1 MQLASTAARQREGSI
16 AAWAAPVALFAAAC
30 LLYSINLGR
39 MAHPDEYHHILAAQG
54 LLATGEP
61 RIAEG
66 LYTRVFLQ
74 TWLVAQSFNLFGES
88 LAAARVPSLM
98 ATALLA
104 ALLFAWLRHEAGAR
118 AAWIGAVLFG
128 VSPFAVDMAQFCR
141 FYALQGLA
149 MFVTAIVVFAAV
161 KAPPDP
167 PWHRVALFALA
178 LCPLMLAVYLQPTS
192 LLGSLGL
199 GVWAVGAIALPWLA
213 DHGVPRS
220 RKLAAILGLAVAAL
234 VASGLALGTGIAA
247 DLWRQYNWAPLF
259 NQRGSDQ
266 FWYYHGWYSLLYP
279 SLWPLTGLL
288 GLFAVTVRP
297 MAGSMALCVFAV
309 GFLLNSFAA
318 SKSLRYIAY
327 AQPFLFV
334 VWGIALAAL
343 WPHLLG
349 FVRMVRARLV
359 GGVGGLGGGAR
370 LVGALLAGAMGFLVL
385 ANAATIRT
393 VALLADVTVPPEQ
406 PRTNWPEAREALE
419 PWLERADIVVT
430 TEELGHLYF
439 LGRYDVRFSPSKLGE
454 FGKLEQREFGL
465 DYRTG
470 RPVIGTRESLE
481 RILECYPRGIIVGPA
496 AHWGRPELING
507 DLGALITAH
516 AQPLELPRRSQL
528 RAYVWEHP
536 VATPAFERCQ
546 GLPSFADR
554 KSPAE

>member
-1 MQLASTAARQREGSI
+1 MQLATTATQQRDGSM
-16 AAWAAPVALFAAAC
+16 AGWLAPLALFAAAC

-39 MAHPDEYHHILAAQG
+39 MAHPDEFHHILAAQG

-66 LYTRVFLQ
+66 VYTRVYLQ
-74 TWLVAQSFNLFGES
+74 TWLVAKSFSLFGDS
-88 LAAARVPSLM
+88 LAAARVPSLI
-98 ATALLA
+98 ATALLVA
-104 ALLFAWLRHEAGAR
+104 TLFAWLRREAGPL

-128 VSPFAVDMAQFCR
+128 TSPFAVDMAQFCR
-141 FYALQGLA
+141 FYAMQSLA
-149 MFVTAIVVFAAV
+149 MFVTAMVVYAAV
-161 KAPPDP
+161 KAPSDP
-167 PWHRVALFALA
+167 PWRRLALLALA
-178 LCPLMLAVYLQPTS
+178 LAPLMLAVYLQPTS

-199 GVWAVGAIALPWLA
+199 GLWAVVAIGLPWLA
-213 DHGVPRS
+213 DPGVPRT
-220 RKLAAILGLAVAAL
+220 RKLVMLGGLVLAATVAAALAVA
-234 VASGLALGTGIAA
+234 TGVAA
-247 DLWRQYNWAPLF
+247 DLWRQYNWTPLF

-266 FWYYHGWYSLLYP
+266 FWFYHGWYSLLYP
-279 SLWPLTGLL
+279 TLWPVTVLL
-288 GLFAVTVRP
+288 GLFAIVVQP
-297 MAGSMALCVFAV
+297 MAASMALAVFAV

-359 GGVGGLGGGAR
+359 GGVEEVGGKAWMAD
-370 LVGALLAGAMGFLVL
+370 VLLAGALGFLLL

-406 PRTNWPEAREALE
+406 PRTNWPAAREALE
-419 PWLERADIVVT
+419 PWLKRADIVVT

-454 FGKLEQREFGL
+454 LGDMEQREFGL
-465 DYRTG
+465 DHRTG
-470 RPVIGTRESLE
+470 RPVIGTRELLE
-481 RILECYPRGIIVGPA
+481 RILDCYPTGIIVGPA

-507 DLGALITAH
+507 DLAALITART
-516 AQPLELPRRSQL
+516 QPLELPRRSQL
-528 RAYVWEHP
+528 RASVWEHP
-536 VATPAFERCQ
+536 VPTPAPEHCE
-546 GLPSFADR
+546 GLPSFASR
-554 KSPAE
+554 KSAAE